1 MGFRSRM
8 SASFRKP
15 RNGLACF
22 LAFFPLFMCHGQT
35 YLGFGTGVAINK
47 LSHSGGNVEFAYRSG
62 LMANVYVAK
71 QIGRRTAIVLEGG
84 FVQKGY
90 GKRAKHSPNIR
101 EETVNDYLVFSP
113 AFRLYGIRYKCL
125 SGFAEAGPYTGYWL
139 NTKTTG
145 RYPNVLSVVHGDDG
159 LYYSP
164 IVEATA
170 RNDFDKRRDNRFDVG
185 VTLAVGSSVRLG
197 RSLLEAKIG
206 YAASLI
212 GQQKRYMREQEK
224 KTNRSFSFG
233 ICYAFMI

>member
-1 MGFRSRM
+1 M

-15 RNGLACF
+15 GNGLACF
-22 LAFFPLFMCHGQT
+22 LAFCLFLPCHGQT

-47 LSHSGGNVEFAYRSG
+47 LFQSGGNVDFAYRAG
-62 LMANVYVAK
+62 FMANVHVAK
-71 QIGRRTAIVLEGG
+71 QIGRRTVFVLEGG

-90 GKRAKHSPNIR
+90 GKRAKHSPTIR

-113 AFRLYGIRYKCL
+113 AFRLYGIRLKRL

-159 LYYSP
+159 RYYSP

-170 RNDFDKRRDNRFDVG
+170 RNDFDKRRDNRFDAG
-185 VTLAVGSSVRLG
+185 ATLAVGSVVHLG

-206 YAASLI
+206 YAVSLI
-212 GQQKRYMREQEK
+212 GQQKKHMQAQEK